1 MNKKFSQE
9 RLMLYYYENKEY
21 LIPVLAIAV
30 SLFLFFIFLLPQI
43 ISFPSRK
50 QAIDVE
56 SEVLRKIQETE
67 EVVISQNTED
77 LDSNI
82 KIVSSALPPG
92 KNFEQILN
100 GISTAAALSSTQID
114 SYQFQNL
121 ENETPTDSKYLK
133 LEFKVSIIGD
143 AREAVGF
150 IKELYK
156 TFPISDVT
164 NISSQESITSIT
176 INFFYKPFPSV
187 GGEDRT
193 SLKGLTAE
201 QSKTLSEVSKWNND
215 EIGSIIDID
224 LEATTSAEVRT
235 SPF

>member
-1 MNKKFSQE
+1 M
-9 RLMLYYYENKEY
+9 
-21 LIPVLAIAV
+21 
-30 SLFLFFIFLLPQI
+30 
-43 ISFPSRK
+43 
-50 QAIDVE
+50 
-56 SEVLRKIQETE
+56 
-67 EVVISQNTED
+67 
-77 LDSNI
+77 
-82 KIVSSALPPG
+82 
-92 KNFEQILN
+92 
-100 GISTAAALSSTQID
+100 
-114 SYQFQNL
+114 
-121 ENETPTDSKYLK
+121 
-133 LEFKVSIIGD
+133 EFKVSIIGD

-215 EIGSIIDID
+215 EIGNIIDID